1 MNLMVKIEQF
11 YKSKIET
18 IISIIEED
26 FENKSKVDFE
36 NMRSFLENEMA
47 HKLDNYYI
55 SIKSSY
61 EQEQNNN
68 INLNVNKQNNS
79 HYCDE

>member
-1 MNLMVKIEQF
+1 
-11 YKSKIET
+11 
-18 IISIIEED
+18 
-26 FENKSKVDFE
+26 
-36 NMRSFLENEMA
+36 MRSFLENEMA
-47 HKLDNYYI
+47 HKLDNYYE

>member
-47 HKLDNYYI
+47 HKLDNYYE

>member
-47 HKLDNYYI
+47 HKLDNYYE
-55 SIKSSY
+55 SIKSS
-61 EQEQNNN
+61 
-68 INLNVNKQNNS
+68 
-79 HYCDE
+79 

>member
-47 HKLDNYYI
+47 YKLDNYYE
-55 SIKSSY
+55 SIKSS
-61 EQEQNNN
+61 
-68 INLNVNKQNNS
+68 
-79 HYCDE
+79 

>member
-1 MNLMVKIEQF
+1 LASRVTVTIHRFRLIECP
-11 YKSKIET
+11 KGKT

-47 HKLDNYYI
+47 HKLDNYYE
-55 SIKSSY
+55 SIKSS
-61 EQEQNNN
+61 
-68 INLNVNKQNNS
+68 
-79 HYCDE
+79 

>member
-1 MNLMVKIEQF
+1 MVKIEQF

-47 HKLDNYYI
+47 YKLDNYYE
-55 SIKSSY
+55 SIKSS
-61 EQEQNNN
+61 
-68 INLNVNKQNNS
+68 
-79 HYCDE
+79 